1 LRNYFFLQ
9 YQTHFMTVKQRTI
22 QKPVTVKGKGLHTG
36 VEVELTFK
44 PAAEN
49 HGFKFKRVD
58 LEGQPIISAVAENVV
73 DTSRG
78 TTIEEKGVRISTIE
92 HVMAALVGMGI
103 DNVSI
108 EINGPETPIADGS
121 SFYFVNALKEAGSV
135 EQEADRRY
143 YEVKEKIEYKDAQ
156 RGVEISIYPDDHLSI
171 DVMIDYNSKVLGHQ
185 YALLNTLS
193 DFETE
198 IAPCRTFVFLH
209 EVELLLKHNLIKGG
223 DLNNA
228 IIIMDRQ
235 VTQEELDR
243 LAEVFG
249 KPKMHVKPE
258 GILNNIDIHFSNE
271 PARHKLLD
279 LIGDFALIGTAI
291 KGRIVATR
299 PGHAANTETAKI
311 LRQIIKREMLK
322 GDVPKY
328 DPNQAP
334 LYNINQIKNILPH
347 RPPFLLVDKVMSMD
361 EKTIIGIKNVSMNE
375 PFFVGHFPDE
385 PVMPGVLIIEAMA
398 QLGGV
403 LVLGTVPDPQNY
415 LTYFL
420 KIDKAKFKRKVVPGD
435 TLVFKSE
442 LLAEIRRGI
451 ATMWAQAFV
460 GDNCVCE
467 AEMTAQIVKNKA

>member
-1 LRNYFFLQ
+1 
-9 YQTHFMTVKQRTI
+9 MVVKQRTI
-22 QKPVTVKGKGLHTG
+22 QKPATIKGKGLHTG
-36 VEVELTFK
+36 VDVELTFQ
-44 PAAEN
+44 PAPEN

-58 LEGQPIISAVAENVV
+58 LDNQPVISAVAENVV

-78 TTIEEKGVRISTIE
+78 TTIEEKGVRVSTIE

-103 DNVSI
+103 DNVLI

-121 SFYFVNALKEAGSV
+121 SKYFLEALKDAGVV
-135 EQEADRRY
+135 ELEADRRY
-143 YEVKEKIEYKDAQ
+143 YEIKEKIVYSDPQ
-156 RGVEISIYPDDHLSI
+156 RGVEIAIFPDDHLSI

-185 YALLNTLS
+185 YAMINS
-193 DFETE
+193 MEDFEKE
-198 IAPCRTFVFLH
+198 ISSCRTFVFLH

-228 IIIMDRQ
+228 IVIMDRQ
-235 VTQEELDR
+235 VTQDELDR
-243 LAEVFG
+243 LAELFN
-249 KPKMHVKPE
+249 KPKIHVKPE

-279 LIGDFALIGTAI
+279 LIGDLALIGTAI

-299 PGHAANTETAKI
+299 PGHAANTETAKM
-311 LRQIIKREMLK
+311 LRQLIKREMLK

-328 DPNQAP
+328 DPNQQP
-334 LYNINQIKNILPH
+334 LYNINQIKEILPH
-347 RPPFLLVDKVMSMD
+347 RPPMLLIDKVMSLD
-361 EKTIIGIKNVSMNE
+361 EKTVIGIKNVTMNE

-385 PVMPGVLIIEAMA
+385 PVMPGVLQIEAMA

-403 LVLGTVPDPQNY
+403 LVLGTVPDPKNY

-420 KIDKAKFKRKVVPGD
+420 KIDKVKFKRKVVPGD
-435 TLVFKSE
+435 TLIFKCD
-442 LLAEIRRGI
+442 LIGEIRRGI

-460 GDNCVCE
+460 GDNVVCE
-467 AEMTAQIVKNKA
+467 GEMTAQIVKNKA